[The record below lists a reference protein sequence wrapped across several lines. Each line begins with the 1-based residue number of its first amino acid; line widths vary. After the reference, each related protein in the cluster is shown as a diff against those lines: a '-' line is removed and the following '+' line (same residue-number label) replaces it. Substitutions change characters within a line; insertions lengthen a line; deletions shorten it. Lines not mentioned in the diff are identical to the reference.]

1 MKILNYKFVN
11 GKKLSGVYE
20 ELNSVKK
27 EVSGATA
34 FVKEIEKGN
43 LDADIKNSGTSTEL
57 IQSLAAMRDQM
68 KKFSLEE
75 KQRSWI
81 NEGLAKFVEILR
93 SKNEN
98 LQLLSDN
105 IVRQLVTYIKA
116 NQGALYLVN
125 DDNPDDV
132 FIEMQACYAYN
143 RKKNLKQ
150 RIELGQ
156 GLAGQAVLEKETI
169 ILTDVPKDFVKITS
183 GLGEALPR
191 NILVV
196 PLKLEDK
203 VLGIL
208 ELASFQ
214 VLKKFEIEFI
224 EKIGES
230 IASTISSVKVSERT
244 ALLLQSTQQQ
254 TEEMKSQEE
263 EMRQN
268 MEELTAT
275 QEEMRR
281 ILKEV
286 EGKEAYISSLLNVSS
301 DLIFTI
307 DKQYKLVTWN
317 RSMSR
322 SMEGFGVRF
331 EKGLDTMSWY
341 PDDQKDQQRRYY
353 ERAFDGESFEITT
366 PSVQNGTTYHFLSV
380 YAPLRNEQGQIYEV
394 AVFANDVTAMISA
407 QQKAEL
413 LRQEAQT
420 QTDALKAQEEELRQN
435 MEELSATQDEM
446 QRILKEVE
454 NKEAYVSAVLNVTTD
469 SIFTVDKE
477 YKLVTWNKAMA
488 RSLEGFNM
496 QLEKGNSTLDW
507 FQGEEKNKQ
516 IDLYKKVFEGEHIE
530 FTSPTEINGE
540 TYHFL
545 SVYAPLRNEK
555 GEVYEVAVFA
565 KDVTKMMRAQHT
577 AEKLMADAKNQAEEL
592 RAQEEE
598 LRQNMEE
605 LSTTQEE
612 MQRILTEVQSRETFI
627 SNLIDASKDSIL
639 AVDKNLHIVNCNAVF
654 QKTYSAMGLEFAKGS
669 DIRKIFNDP
678 AEVARYESMYAR
690 AFVGEAFDIEERY
703 SVGTSEMYCVV
714 SYLPLYNA
722 SNEVDT
728 VAVFVKDVTA
738 ITLAKLEAERQRED
752 IRVQADETNRLREDL
767 EAREKVFSLTT
778 LLSEADIYG
787 TITYVNSKF
796 CEISG
801 YTPEELI
808 GKPHSILRHPDMPKE
823 FFKRMWSTIKKGKP
837 FQGIVKNKA
846 KNGTHYW
853 VDASIVPIKDAKGNI
868 VKYIGARY
876 HITNEELAS
885 QLFKE
890 QFPNFRIAS

>member
-1 MKILNYKFVN
+1 MKILKYKIVN
-11 GKKLSGVYE
+11 GKKLSGIYE
-20 ELNSVKK
+20 ELNSVK
-27 EVSGATA
+27 EGVSDASA

-43 LDADIKNSGTSTEL
+43 LDADIKNSGSSTEL
-57 IQSLAAMRDQM
+57 IQSLGAMRDQM

-105 IVRQLVTYIKA
+105 IVRQLVTYVKA

-125 DDNPDDV
+125 DDNPNDV

-169 ILTDVPKDFVKITS
+169 ILTDVPKNFVKITS

-214 VLKKFEIEFI
+214 VLKKFEIEFV

-341 PDDQKDQQRRYY
+341 PDDQKDQQRRHY

-380 YAPLRNEQGQIYEV
+380 HAPLRNEQGQIYEV
-394 AVFANDVTAMISA
+394 AVFAKDVTAMINA

-446 QRILKEVE
+446 HRILKEVE
-454 NKEAYVSAVLNVTTD
+454 NKEAYVSSLLNVTTD

-477 YKLVTWNKAMA
+477 YKLVTWNQAMA

-496 QLEKGNSTLDW
+496 QL
-507 FQGEEKNKQ
+507 
-516 IDLYKKVFEGEHIE
+516 
-530 FTSPTEINGE
+530 
-540 TYHFL
+540 
-545 SVYAPLRNEK
+545 
-555 GEVYEVAVFA
+555 
-565 KDVTKMMRAQHT
+565 
-577 AEKLMADAKNQAEEL
+577 
-592 RAQEEE
+592 
-598 LRQNMEE
+598 
-605 LSTTQEE
+605 
-612 MQRILTEVQSRETFI
+612 
-627 SNLIDASKDSIL
+627 
-639 AVDKNLHIVNCNAVF
+639 
-654 QKTYSAMGLEFAKGS
+654 AKGKQYPGLVS
-669 DIRKIFNDP
+669 RRRK
-678 AEVARYESMYAR
+678 
-690 AFVGEAFDIEERY
+690 
-703 SVGTSEMYCVV
+703 
-714 SYLPLYNA
+714 
-722 SNEVDT
+722 
-728 VAVFVKDVTA
+728 
-738 ITLAKLEAERQRED
+738 RQTD
-752 IRVQADETNRLREDL
+752 
-767 EAREKVFSLTT
+767 
-778 LLSEADIYG
+778 
-787 TITYVNSKF
+787 
-796 CEISG
+796 
-801 YTPEELI
+801 
-808 GKPHSILRHPDMPKE
+808 
-823 FFKRMWSTIKKGKP
+823 
-837 FQGIVKNKA
+837 
-846 KNGTHYW
+846 
-853 VDASIVPIKDAKGNI
+853 
-868 VKYIGARY
+868 
-876 HITNEELAS
+876 
-885 QLFKE
+885 
-890 QFPNFRIAS
+890 